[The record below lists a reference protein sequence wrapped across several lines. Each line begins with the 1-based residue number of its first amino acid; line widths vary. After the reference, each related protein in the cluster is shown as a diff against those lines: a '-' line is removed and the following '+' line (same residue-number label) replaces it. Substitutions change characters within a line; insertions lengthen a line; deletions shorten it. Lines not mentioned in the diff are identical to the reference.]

1 MNDIALKI
9 KTIMEEIIMTKMS
22 HQELKDLISQCVQE
36 CLQEH
41 LIQAPPEE
49 ETLLTVEEIA
59 EYLGVSKVTIYSWKK
74 EGKLPFYR
82 MGRRVYFKKSEILRG
97 Y

>member
-1 MNDIALKI
+1 
-9 KTIMEEIIMTKMS
+9 MEEIIFTKMTTK
-22 HQELKDLISQCVQE
+22 ELKDLITECVSQVLTEQSRTPE
-36 CLQEH
+36 KK
-41 LIQAPPEE
+41 EE
-49 ETLLTVEEIA
+49 ETLLTVA
-59 EYLGVSKVTIYSWKK
+59 ELSKYLGVSKVTIHIWKW